1 MAICNYL
8 CLVTILYLLFLTMLA
23 RHAGHAGHDGYDSQ
37 ADGQLDRVQEANR
50 HETGEDLQTQVLFE
64 RSRSKIVRDA

>member
-23 RHAGHAGHDGYDSQ
+23 RHAGHAGDDSQ
-37 ADGQLDRVQEANR
+37 ADGQLDRVEEADR
-50 HETGEDLQTQVLFE
+50 EETEEDLQTQVLFE
-64 RSRSKIVRDA
+64 RSRSKIVRGA